1 MANLLF
7 EIGVEELPY
16 WYLDPGENRL
26 AQLLIEKLQTAGLAH
41 GPVEYFATPRR
52 LAVLVRD
59 LADATPVKQSE
70 RRGPPASA
78 AVNADGSYGPAG
90 VAFAE
95 RSGATLED
103 IVVRESEK
111 GAYLYLTIQEGGVPA
126 TELLPDLLAELIPA
140 LPAPRKMRWGN
151 APKAFLRPVHW
162 LTAILDRTVIPVS
175 FNGVDSSNVTRG
187 HRQLAPVEIALGDAL
202 DYESA
207 LSEHYVIADPDKRRE
222 AVQTALSEVADARGL
237 VPYDGEDLL
246 EEVTGLVEYPVA
258 FSAEFPEEYLELPD
272 KLLTT
277 VMIVHQRFF
286 PLHNEDGS
294 LANAFVAIANNKNA
308 DPETVVRGYRT
319 VLDGRLYDA
328 RFFWQQDRQQS
339 LSQHAWSLG
348 GMAFQRD
355 LGSMEDKVGR
365 VANAAQRIAQLTGI
379 DDAATDQLTE
389 ALPLFKADL
398 ATEMVDEFPELEGYM
413 GRVYATREGL
423 DETSASIL
431 EEALWPRNYA
441 DNLPSTSGAAVLA
454 VADRLDKLAGF
465 FALGK
470 RPSGSAD
477 PFGLRRDAAA
487 VLRIA
492 ANEAWDV
499 SLSDLLDATSAA
511 YTPREIPEDKRAE
524 LMAFFADRLV
534 GLLQEQGYSVSLA
547 RAVLQL
553 KYPVIQ
559 IFRRAALLE
568 ELSNREDFEQL
579 VRLYKRAHNLQKKA
593 EADLQGRSIN
603 EDALH
608 DPLEHQ
614 LRAATTAADANITAL
629 IAQANSFV
637 THLDPLVPS
646 EKHKWRLDMS
656 ALIAVKDTLDRFLDD
671 VLVLVDD
678 EDVRFNRL
686 LLLRH
691 LVVSLQRLGALEH
704 LFGAAD

>member
-16 WYLDPGENRL
+16 WYLNPRENRL
-26 AQLLIEKLQTAGLAH
+26 PELLSQKLEAAGLQH
-41 GPVEYFATPRR
+41 GTVQYFATPRR
-52 LAVLVRD
+52 LAVLVHD
-59 LADATPVKQSE
+59 LAETTPRKQEE

-78 AVNADGSYGPAG
+78 AVNEAGEYGPAAH
-90 VAFAE
+90 AFAE
-95 RSGATLED
+95 RNNAQLSD
-103 IVVRESEK
+103 IEIRETDK
-111 GAYLYLTIQEGGVPA
+111 GTYLYLLVEEGGTPA
-126 TELLPDLLAELIPA
+126 TEILPNLLSDLVPA
-140 LPAPRKMRWGN
+140 LPAPRKMRWGDG
-151 APKAFLRPVHW
+151 KQAFLRPVHW
-162 LTAILDRTVIPVS
+162 LTAMLDRTVIPAT
-175 FNGVDSSNVTRG
+175 FNGLMASNETRG
-187 HRQLAPVEIALGDAL
+187 HRLLAAGPVVLTDAT
-202 DYESA
+202 DYEQQ
-207 LSEHYVIADPDKRRE
+207 LLEHFVIADPVKRQQ
-222 AVQTALSEVADARGL
+222 AVQDALNAEAEQRGL
-237 VPYDGEDLL
+237 TAHDDPALL

-286 PLHNEDGS
+286 PLHAADGK
-294 LANAFVAIANNKNA
+294 LANAFVAVANNTEA
-308 DPETVVRGYRT
+308 DPETVIRGYRT
-319 VLDGRLYDA
+319 VLEGRLYDA
-328 RFFWQQDRQQS
+328 RFFWRTDRQQS

-348 GMAFQRD
+348 GIAFQRD

-365 VANAAQRIAQLTGI
+365 VAEAAAKIADLTELAAEQREHLR
-379 DDAATDQLTE
+379 E

-398 ATEMVDEFPELEGYM
+398 ATEMVNEFPELEGYM

-423 DETSASIL
+423 NETSASVL
-431 EEALWPRNYA
+431 EEVLWPRNYQ
-441 DNLPSTSGAAVLA
+441 DGLPQTSAAAVLA
-454 VADRLDKLAGF
+454 VADRLDKLFGF

-499 SLSDLLDATSAA
+499 PLGEMLEATSNA
-511 YTPREIPEDKRAE
+511 YSPREIPSDKREE
-524 LMAFFADRLV
+524 LMNFFADRLI

-553 KYPVIQ
+553 EYPVIQ

-579 VRLYKRAHNLQKKA
+579 VGLYKRAYNLQKKA
-593 EADLQGRSIN
+593 EADLQGRTIN
-603 EDALH
+603 EDKLN

-614 LRAATTAADANITAL
+614 LRGATTAGDANITAL
-629 IAQANSFV
+629 IAQANSLV
-637 THLDPLVPS
+637 TDLDPLS
-646 EKHKWRLDMS
+646 TREQHKWRLDMS
-656 ALIAVKDTLDRFLDD
+656 ALIELKNALDRFLDD

-678 EDVRFNRL
+678 DEVRLNRL
-686 LLLRH
+686 TLLRQ
-691 LVVSLQRLGALEH
+691 LVVSLKRLGDLEH

>member
-16 WYLDPGENRL
+16 WYLDQGQNRL
-26 AQLLIEKLQTAGLAH
+26 AQLLIEKLKNVGLTH

-52 LAVLVRD
+52 LAVLVHD
-59 LADATPVKQSE
+59 LADATPLKESE

-78 AVNADGSYGPAG
+78 AINEDGSYGPAA

-95 RSGATLED
+95 RSGATLDD
-103 IVVRESEK
+103 IVVRETERGS
-111 GAYLYLTIQEGGVPA
+111 YLFITVQEGGVPA
-126 TELLPDLLAELIPA
+126 TELLPDLLSELVPA

-151 APKAFLRPVHW
+151 SQKAFLRPVHW
-162 LTAILDRTVIPVS
+162 LTALLDRTVIPAH
-175 FNGVDSSNVTRG
+175 FNGITAGNVTRG
-187 HRQLAPVEIALGDAL
+187 HRQLSPGNITLSDAL
-202 DYESA
+202 EYKET
-207 LSEHYVIADPDKRRE
+207 LREHFVIADPDERRE
-222 AVQTALSEVADARGL
+222 AVQTALSEAAEAREL
-237 VPYDGEDLL
+237 IPHDDEDLL
-246 EEVTGLVEYPVA
+246 EEVTGLVEYPIA
-258 FSAEFPEEYLELPD
+258 FSAQFPAEYLELPD

-286 PLHNEDGS
+286 PLHNADGS

-308 DPETVVRGYRT
+308 DPEIVVRGYRT

-328 RFFWQQDRQQS
+328 RFFWKTDRQQS
-339 LSQHAWSLG
+339 LSQHAWGLG
-348 GMAFQRD
+348 GIAFQRE

-365 VANAAQRIAQLTGI
+365 VSTAAARIAELTEI
-379 DDAATDQLTE
+379 DEEAQQHLSE

-413 GRVYATREGL
+413 GRVYAIREGL

-431 EEALWPRNYA
+431 EEALMPRNYA
-441 DNLPSTSGAAVLA
+441 DDLPSTKGAAVLA

-499 SLSDLLDATSAA
+499 PLAELLEATSQA
-511 YTPREIPEDKRAE
+511 YAPRELPEEKRE
-524 LMAFFADRLV
+524 QLMAFFADRLV

-579 VRLYKRAHNLQKKA
+579 VGLYKRAHNLQKKA

-637 THLDPLVPS
+637 THLDPLVPG

-656 ALIAVKDTLDRFLDD
+656 ALIAVKDALDRFLDD